1 MSYSLVFA
9 IACAITFLIT
19 PSIRYFALRYSI
31 VDRKGGRKVHEKVVT
46 RFGGLA
52 IYLGFVYAMITAFY
66 TEPSIGGADFRLF
79 RTIMLASTLV
89 MILGMYD
96 DVRGANRWTKIA
108 VQVLAA
114 LIMIKVGLVIRIV
127 NNPFGS
133 PIRLGMFSGVVTVLW
148 LVGVTNAINLI
159 DGLDGLAAGIVFF
172 CSLGLFFVL
181 TITGQYM
188 PAFYAMALAG
198 ACLGFLRYNFF
209 PAQIFMGDTGSLFLG
224 FSIAALAILARRK
237 ATTSIMLLVPIIGLG
252 IPILDTGLAFFR
264 RLLKGTSPFKPDKK
278 HVHHMLLELTFTPK
292 QAVIILLAVT
302 ACLNILACFLS
313 YIELTR

>member
-1 MSYSLVFA
+1 MSYFLIFA
-9 IACAITFLIT
+9 TACAITFLVT

-31 VDRKGGRKVHEKVVT
+31 IDRKGGRKIHDKVVT
-46 RFGGLA
+46 RFGGFA

-66 TEPSIGGADFRLF
+66 TEPSIGGVNFQLF
-79 RTIMLASTLV
+79 RKILLASTLV
-89 MILGMYD
+89 MILGIYD

-114 LIMIKVGLVIRIV
+114 LILIRVGLMIRIV
-127 NNPFGS
+127 SNPFGN
-133 PIRLGMFSGVVTVLW
+133 PIHLGVFSGVVTVLW

-181 TITGQYM
+181 TVSGQYM

-198 ACLGFLRYNFF
+198 ACLGFLRYNFS
-209 PAQIFMGDTGSLFLG
+209 PAQIFMGDTGSMFLG

-237 ATTSIMLLVPIIGLG
+237 ATTSVILLVPIIGLG
-252 IPILDTGLAFFR
+252 IPILDTSLAFFR
-264 RLLKGTSPFKPDKK
+264 RLLKGTSPFKPDKG
-278 HVHHMLLELTFTPK
+278 HIHHRLLGLNLTPI
-292 QAVIILLAVT
+292 QVVIILLTIT
-302 ACLNILACFLS
+302 ACLNVAACLLL
-313 YIELTR
+313 YL